1 MLKRDDQAVLTR
13 APFHNLLRVVELA
26 AAGRV
31 SKRTLTLLLKLAE
44 AEPYDRSVDGWIA
57 LIEAFESVEALAE
70 PTGAYR
76 RRYDPEPA
84 RRVVRPPPLPRGPRR
99 RCSGVQRKIEP
110 DEIPDTPKTQSG

>member
-1 MLKRDDQAVLTR
+1 MVNRDDQAMLTR

-44 AEPYDRSVDGWIA
+44 AEPYDRSVDGWIT
-57 LIEAFESVEALAE
+57 LIEAFESVEAMPE
-70 PTGAYR
+70 PIGAYR

-84 RRVVRPPPLPRGPRR
+84 PRVVRPPPLPREPRR
-99 RCSGVQRKIEP
+99 TSSGVQRKVEL
-110 DEIPDTPKTQSG
+110 DEIPATPKRRNG